1 MPTTSPAAA
10 IRANLERVAALR
22 ARASAQGEA
31 GAVAQI
37 KRWQALRFEHSYADF
52 SAAPVSR
59 PAVRFFLEELYGE
72 HDFSQRDE
80 QFGRIASALERLFPA
95 AVGQLAVDLTEA
107 HALTEVLD
115 HGLAL
120 HWLDLPDST
129 PVAERYVLAWRAVG
143 ARVERDRQLAVVQH
157 MGRELQRLTRMRSLR
172 LGLRMMRKPAQAAG
186 LDALQHFLETGFDA
200 FAAMDD
206 PGVFLRAIAQRE
218 RDWIDRL
225 FDAPLDAVS
234 QQLDQEWRGPQTTHA
249 PFRTGPP

>member
-1 MPTTSPAAA
+1 VPPPSPAAL
-10 IRANLERVAALR
+10 IRANLERVATLR
-22 ARASAQGEA
+22 ARAAAQGEA
-31 GAVAQI
+31 VAVAQI
-37 KRWQALRFEHSYADF
+37 KRWQALRFQHSYADF
-52 SAAPVSR
+52 SAAPASR

-72 HDFSQRDE
+72 HDFSHRDE
-80 QFGRIASALERLFPA
+80 QFGRIAGALERLFPA

-120 HWLDLPDST
+120 HWLNLPDHT
-129 PVAERYVLAWRAVG
+129 PAAERYVLAWRALG
-143 ARVERDRQLAVVQH
+143 SRAERGRQLAVVQH

-206 PGVFLRAIAQRE
+206 PTVFLRAIEQRE
-218 RDWIDRL
+218 RVWIDRL
-225 FDAPLDAVS
+225 FDAPLEAVS
-234 QQLDQEWRGPQTTHA
+234 QQLDREWRAPQTTQH
-249 PFRTGPP
+249 PNGTRPS